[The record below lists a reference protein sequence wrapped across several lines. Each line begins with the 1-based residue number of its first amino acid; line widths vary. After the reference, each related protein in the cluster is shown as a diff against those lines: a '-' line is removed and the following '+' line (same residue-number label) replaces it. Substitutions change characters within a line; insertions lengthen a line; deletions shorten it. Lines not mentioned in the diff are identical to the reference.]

1 MDLETFSPCPICRSG
16 RPEFIC
22 KAVLYSDVAR
32 EICRCR
38 GCGAAYFFPV
48 PPQEEIA
55 RCYPVAY
62 FRGFFKQ
69 YWKDYYKGRALALRL
84 LDWRPKGRL
93 LDVGCALGTMLAGA
107 RDYSG
112 WSVQGLEFSA
122 EAAGMGSA
130 LNNVSIVSSSVAGA
144 PFQEGSFDYINVN
157 NVLEHESDPLA
168 AIKKVSKLL
177 IAGGRLELTVPNG
190 PVDLLPNLTFY
201 RRGFVVKTRH
211 DGHLF
216 FFRRRTLEWILD
228 NAGFRVIS
236 FKNFHF
242 KQGCKSRGWF
252 PNAYRSFLRP
262 GAFVPES
269 GGEGRSLAVRGP
281 EAFAATPALILE
293 DYKRLIPPQPDWS
306 VYYARYR
313 LRRLFYASGTD
324 FGCDFKIVAEKE

>member
-1 MDLETFSPCPICRSG
+1 
-16 RPEFIC
+16 
-22 KAVLYSDVAR
+22 
-32 EICRCR
+32 
-38 GCGAAYFFPV
+38 
-48 PPQEEIA
+48 
-55 RCYPVAY
+55 
-62 FRGFFKQ
+62 
-69 YWKDYYKGRALALRL
+69 LRL